1 VATEYFPCLFRLGGA
16 DHYVIWYSDD
26 RDGLLR
32 ENGRVV
38 AFASLTALHAYA
50 SQRGLEMQRA
60 EVARYD
66 WDSIERWCDTPVA
79 SGIAAGAFLDAW
91 NIVVDT
97 LPPSDEPSLFSH
109 ADSRN
114 AALYEKLFRAN
125 NLPAMTAPGAEY
137 YPVWIRAEV
146 EALARVLRLGV
157 AEVRRQLDGRL
168 TGRLSGPA

>member
-1 VATEYFPCLFRLGGA
+1 
-16 DHYVIWYSDD
+16 
-26 RDGLLR
+26 
-32 ENGRVV
+32 
-38 AFASLTALHAYA
+38 
-50 SQRGLEMQRA
+50 MQRA

-137 YPVWIRAEV
+137 YPVWTRAEV